1 MNIYLR
7 FEALHSVAGVV
18 FSSHARNQQEKHK
31 ILFIR
36 IVSLGNHCAED
47 KTLDKSAVLQGCRK
61 REMLS

>member
-1 MNIYLR
+1 MSLGESERSAASMNIYLR

-47 KTLDKSAVLQGCRK
+47 KSSR
-61 REMLS
+61 